1 MLRNAEMKGYCRA
14 TAAAKLDVDIPY
26 ESGMKFQSLAPDL
39 QSWFRDMVKRGS
51 SPETAVQSLLAS
63 GYQERYAR
71 DAAEA
76 AFKALPRPGPPPE
89 VHPPAPVSE
98 PVSTQP
104 TAAPADDAGT
114 LTQQLVEMPNTI
126 ATADREIHMLFALTA
141 PRIILFG
148 NLLSAE
154 ECDEMVH
161 LSRGKLERSSVV
173 NNETGAYDV
182 HPHRTSYGTYFNRGE
197 NDLIRR
203 IEQRIAELVQFPLE
217 HGEPIQILHYEPGG
231 EYKPHFDYF
240 DPKQPGNEQVLTQGG
255 QRIATLIMYLN
266 DVEAGGS
273 TVFPEV
279 GIDVLPRRGNAVY
292 FAYCAENGVLD
303 PRSLHGG
310 SPVGVGEKWIATKWF
325 RERDYVGSGA

>member
-1 MLRNAEMKGYCRA
+1 
-14 TAAAKLDVDIPY
+14 V
-26 ESGMKFQSLAPDL
+26 KFDSLAPDL
-39 QSWFRDMVKRGS
+39 QSWFRDTVKRGS
-51 SPETAVQSLLAS
+51 TPDAAVKSLLTA

-71 DAAEA
+71 DAVDA
-76 AFKALPRPGPPPE
+76 AYKALPKPP
-89 VHPPAPVSE
+89 PPAPVLPPPAAVE
-98 PVSTQP
+98 AKPA
-104 TAAPADDAGT
+104 TASGAES
-114 LTQQLVEMPNTI
+114 LSQQLVQMPNSI

-141 PRIILFG
+141 PRIVLFG
-148 NLLSAE
+148 NLLSDE
-154 ECDEMVH
+154 ECDEMIR

-173 NNETGAYDV
+173 NNETGGYDV

-197 NDLIRR
+197 NELIRR
-203 IEQRIAELVQFPLE
+203 LETRIAELVQFPE
-217 HGEPIQILHYEPGG
+217 ANGEPIQILHYEPGG

-255 QRIATLIMYLN
+255 QRIATLVMYLN

-292 FAYCAENGVLD
+292 FAYCSETGSLD

-310 SPVGVGEKWIATKWF
+310 SPVSAGEKWIATKWF
-325 RERDYVGSGA
+325 RQREYSGSGA

>member
-1 MLRNAEMKGYCRA
+1 
-14 TAAAKLDVDIPY
+14 
-26 ESGMKFQSLAPDL
+26 MKFKSLAPDL
-39 QSWFRDMVKRGS
+39 QAWFHDMVKRGS
-51 SPETAVQSLLAS
+51 TPDAAVQSLLAA
-63 GYQERYAR
+63 GYQENYAR
-71 DAAEA
+71 AAADA
-76 AFKALPRPGPPPE
+76 AFKAVPRPAPPPPAE
-89 VHPPAPVSE
+89 APAPPTDPVPSE
-98 PVSTQP
+98 ASESQN
-104 TAAPADDAGT
+104 
-114 LTQQLVEMPNTI
+114 LSQQLVQMPNTI
-126 ATADREIHMLFALTA
+126 VTADREIHMLFALTA

-148 NLLSAE
+148 DLLSAE
-154 ECDEMVH
+154 ECEEMIK

-173 NNETGAYDV
+173 NNETGSYDV

-197 NDLIRR
+197 NELIRR
-203 IEQRIAELVQFPLE
+203 IESRIAELVQFPLT
-217 HGEPIQILHYEPGG
+217 HGEPIQILHYHTGG

-310 SPVGVGEKWIATKWF
+310 SPVGAGEKWIATKWF

>member
-1 MLRNAEMKGYCRA
+1 
-14 TAAAKLDVDIPY
+14 
-26 ESGMKFQSLAPDL
+26 MKFQALAPDL
-39 QSWFRDMVKRGS
+39 QTWFHDMFKRGTT
-51 SPETAVQSLLAS
+51 PEAAVQSLLAA

-71 DAAEA
+71 DAVDA
-76 AFKALPRPGPPPE
+76 AFKSAPKP
-89 VHPPAPVSE
+89 VAPAPL
-98 PVSTQP
+98 PVVNPVATADPAVATAPTNETQ
-104 TAAPADDAGT
+104 T
-114 LTQQLVEMPNTI
+114 LSQQLVELPNTI
-126 ATADREIHMLFALTA
+126 VTADREIHMLLTLTA

-154 ECDEMVH
+154 ECDEMVT
-161 LSRGKLERSSVV
+161 LSRDKLERSSVV
-173 NNETGAYDV
+173 NNETGSYDI

-197 NDLIRR
+197 NELIRR
-203 IEQRIAELVQFPLE
+203 IESRIAELVQFPLE
-217 HGEPIQILHYEPGG
+217 HGEPIQILHYERGG

-279 GIDVLPRRGNAVY
+279 GIDVLPRKGNAVY
-292 FAYCAENGVLD
+292 FAYYAENGVLD

-310 SPVGVGEKWIATKWF
+310 SPVGGGEKWIATKWF
-325 RERDYVGSGA
+325 REGNYVGSGA

>member
-1 MLRNAEMKGYCRA
+1 VYRS
-14 TAAAKLDVDIPY
+14 V
-26 ESGMKFQSLAPDL
+26 KFDSLAPDL
-39 QSWFRDMVKRGS
+39 QSWFRDTVKRGTT
-51 SPETAVQSLLAS
+51 PEATVKSLLAA

-71 DAAEA
+71 DAVDA
-76 AFKALPRPGPPPE
+76 AFKTLPKPPPPPPMPP
-89 VHPPAPVSE
+89 PPAVVE
-98 PVSTQP
+98 PSA
-104 TAAPADDAGT
+104 TAATTQTVGQASTEAQT
-114 LTQQLVEMPNTI
+114 LSQQLVQMPNTI

-141 PRIILFG
+141 PRIVLFS

-154 ECDEMVH
+154 ECEEMIA

-197 NDLIRR
+197 NELIKR
-203 IEQRIAELVQFPLE
+203 IEARIAELVQFPE
-217 HGEPIQILHYEPGG
+217 ANGEPIQILHYEPGG

-255 QRIATLIMYLN
+255 QRIATLVMYLN

-292 FAYCAENGVLD
+292 FAYCSETGTLD

-310 SPVGVGEKWIATKWF
+310 SPVSAGEKWIATKWF
-325 RERDYVGSGA
+325 RQREYSGSGA